1 MRGWRAAPPRCSCSS
16 SGPKS
21 SLSTSSAGTE
31 SWSPKTARAH
41 RTRSPNA
48 ARPSGDK
55 VLSPACWK
63 TRSASMTSGEPYAA
77 SRAFAWEKSSDP
89 CWRFPCA
96 LWARATKTSVIAAAT
111 SSSRCR
117 WASSHRCATPLNTTT
132 ARAAVAPI
140 SAAATSVDIPA
151 PFFHGRRPGLA
162 LPELVGSAH
171 PSGGVAKQCVDGM
184 LVSRQRWHR
193 TDRRA

>member
-31 SWSPKTARAH
+31 SWSAKTARAH

-55 VLSPACWK
+55 VLSPGRLK
-63 TRSASMTSGEPYAA
+63 TRSASMTSREPYAA

-96 LWARATKTSVIAAAT
+96 LWAGATKTSVIAAAT

-117 WASSHRCATPLNTTT
+117 WASSHRCTTPLSTTT

-140 SAAATSVDIPA
+140 SAALRQWTSRR
-151 PFFHGRRPGLA
+151 HSSTGGGR
-162 LPELVGSAH
+162 
-171 PSGGVAKQCVDGM
+171 
-184 LVSRQRWHR
+184 VSRCRNLSDLPTRQEELQSS
-193 TDRRA
+193 ASMGCL